1 MIRSYLI
8 ALPTSEFF
16 MKINF
21 IFLVILASLMACS
34 TPAKKITAIDYK
46 RIGPKCIPL
55 AKVVTE
61 NKEGIEALA
70 QMEAEKKVRELNGDT
85 LAIEESVRNGEHIKF
100 SGVAYRCK
108 NEE

>member
-1 MIRSYLI
+1 MQQQESW
-8 ALPTSEFF
+8 F
-16 MKINF
+16 MKLNVICL
-21 IFLVILASLMACS
+21 LVLSSVVACS
-34 TPAKKITAIDYK
+34 TTTKKITAIDYK

-61 NKEGIEALA
+61 NKDGIEALA
-70 QMEAEKKVRELNGDT
+70 QIEAENKVRDLNGDT
-85 LAIEESVRNGEHIKF
+85 LAIVESVRNGENIKF

>member
-1 MIRSYLI
+1 MKMNFIYL
-8 ALPTSEFF
+8 LVLSCLVSCSSTVK
-16 MKINF
+16 KIN
-21 IFLVILASLMACS
+21 S
-34 TPAKKITAIDYK
+34 IDYK

-61 NKEGIEALA
+61 NKDGIEALA
-70 QMEAEKKVRELNGDT
+70 QLEAENKVRNLNGDT
-85 LAIEESVRNGEHIKF
+85 LAIVESVRNGEHIKF